1 MFYLNKIL
9 KPKKK
14 INLKRVGGKND
25 GGYLL
30 NLDNINSSNFFYS
43 FGVGLNWSFEEN
55 IYQIKKDQNVSFQIS
70 MFDHTIGKYFWFKNF
85 VVSFIELIR
94 FKKKFLYYLKQYFKL
109 KKFLNNKECF
119 LYDLMIN
126 PLNLDHAKIY
136 KLKVT
141 DLNKIFEGKD
151 KKRDSFI
158 KVDIEGAEYRIL
170 DQLIKYN
177 DRFYGCIIEFHDIDL
192 NLEKIKIF
200 IEKFKLDLIHTHVN
214 NCGPLMNK
222 NSPTQVELTFSY
234 LPNKSDYEFSE
245 NFDLPHELDMPNHP
259 NLRDDDVSFV

>member
-14 INLKRVGGKND
+14 VNLKRIGGKND

-30 NLDNINSSNFFYS
+30 NINDIKSSSFFYS
-43 FGVGLNWSFEEN
+43 FGLGLDWSFEEN
-55 IYQIKKDQNVSFQIS
+55 IFRIKKKQNTNFRIS
-70 MFDHTIGKYFWFKNF
+70 MFDHTIGKYFWFK
-85 VVSFIELIR
+85 SFIISFVELLR
-94 FKKKFLYYLKQYFKL
+94 FKKKIFYYSKKYLQLKSFLMNKQ
-109 KKFLNNKECF
+109 CF
-119 LYDLMIN
+119 LYNLMVN
-126 PLNLDHAKIY
+126 PINLDHANIY

-141 DLNKIFEGKD
+141 DLDQIFIEKNKS
-151 KKRDSFI
+151 RDSFI
-158 KVDIEGAEYRIL
+158 KIDIEGAEYRIL

-214 NCGPLMNK
+214 NCGPLKDK

-259 NLRDDDVSFV
+259 NLRDDNISFV